1 MGNHLPLA
9 YITFIFVF
17 LTFALHPLLL
27 QLALVKGESYS
38 TCSRPVDQQVPFQ
51 LVAGVPEMLSLVE
64 AISKEQLATAA
75 AATAAA
81 DKAAAGVP
89 PPRPP
94 PGGPPSAAA
103 GTAGAGPTAAAA
115 AADGGAVP
123 PPRPPP
129 GTPPKAA
136 AAADTNAEGTRVVSP
151 AQRTDEATNAEM
163 SNAEGSQRAGDVM
176 QLTAAYSS
184 RGRAAAGTGAVT
196 A

>member
-1 MGNHLPLA
+1 MSIVN
-9 YITFIFVF
+9 
-17 LTFALHPLLL
+17 LTFVPGCYLLP

-94 PGGPPSAAA
+94 PGAPPSAAA
-103 GTAGAGPTAAAA
+103 AAGGAGPAAAA
-115 AADGGAVP
+115 AASGAVP

-129 GTPPKAA
+129 GPPPKAA
-136 AAADTNAEGTRVVSP
+136 TAGANAVATSPVDGAANAETSQGADDVEMQPAAAEGEQQQEQP
-151 AQRTDEATNAEM
+151 Q
-163 SNAEGSQRAGDVM
+163 
-176 QLTAAYSS
+176 
-184 RGRAAAGTGAVT
+184 
-196 A
+196 